1 MINEFKTLRDDEIA
15 VLLKAPVLVSIL
27 IAGADDK
34 IDKSEIAQAVEIA
47 NTKQSRA
54 REQLIDYYREVGK
67 DFKTKF
73 EKYVD
78 EMPDTAD
85 GRAEIIT
92 KELRKMNH
100 ILPKIE
106 KKFAIKLHASLEDMA
121 KKVAEAS
128 GGVLGY
134 MSVSYEEAKMM
145 ELRMI
150 DDPSNFD
157 D

>member
-1 MINEFKTLRDDEIA
+1 MINEFKILRDDEIA

-34 IDKSEIAQAVEIA
+34 IDKSEIAQAVDIA

-54 REQLIDYYREVGK
+54 REQLIEYYREVGK
-67 DFKTKF
+67 DFHAKF
-73 EKYVD
+73 EKFVE
-78 EMPDTAD
+78 EMPDSAD
-85 GRAEIIT
+85 GRSEIIT
-92 KELRKMNH
+92 KELRKLNH

-106 KKFAIKLHASLEDMA
+106 NKFAIKLHASLKDMA

-145 ELRMI
+145 ELKMI
-150 DDPSNFD
+150 DDPSQYNK
-157 D
+157 